1 MNTSENKREIVEEKA
16 EVEESKKASTM
27 KEIFEGIRAGFVV
40 LMFIVIPICFVGKCT
55 YEESQIREQNEV
67 RVIGELQPRQK
78 GDSIQGFSLDSY
90 IQPEEKIKV
99 VIKSPLDMMNYVIGS
114 IPLTRVRFTE
124 GKDFTLIMT
133 SHTFAVRMMDG
144 DTISIIKS
152 LPGDIKRQRY
162 SDAMFEIKMPLKEV
176 QNYIMVDK

>member
-1 MNTSENKREIVEEKA
+1 MNTSENKRDIIEEKA
-16 EVEESKKASTM
+16 EVKKANTM
-27 KEIFEGIRAGFVV
+27 KEVLEGIKIGFLV
-40 LMFIVIPICFVGKCT
+40 LIFVVIPICFVGKCS
-55 YEESQIREQNEV
+55 YEEGQIREQNEV
-67 RVIGELQPRQK
+67 RVIGKLQPRQK

-90 IQPEEKIKV
+90 IQPEQKIKV

-114 IPLTRVRFTE
+114 IPFTRVRFTE
-124 GKDFTLIMT
+124 GKDFTVIMT

-144 DTISIIKS
+144 DTTSIIKS

-176 QNYIMVDK
+176 QNYIMIDE